1 MRTLTLLKLFGFFLL
16 FYALTLALWLNFKP
30 PYQSIVNTLA
40 FKGAGWLY
48 DIKLNQTKMLPD
60 GTTVMEATNRFASI
74 GLDGKDNS
82 VIFDVILDIGAVTFN
97 VPMTLALLLAIVT
110 VLGTGNKT
118 RFEVIFN
125 GMTLLVGLHLLTM
138 FVISLSLILGAAEQS
153 PRLSFYLQH
162 SWMPRDF
169 LVNLGTLLSTYASRF
184 EPFLIALF
192 VWWQLSVHHKPE
204 TSAVETEHT
213 KKTLPDF

>member
-204 TSAVETEHT
+204 TSAVKTEHT